1 MTILLAGDIG
11 GTKTILRLVKAE
23 PSDSLKTLPL
33 LTTLYEDSYSS
44 QAYSDLIP
52 IVIEFLKS
60 AETSLGQKYSPE
72 KACFGIAGP
81 VVNNT
86 CELTNLSWFL
96 DANTLEQELN
106 LSKVKLINDFA
117 AIGFGVVG
125 LTEEDLRI
133 LQPGEPDP
141 TAPIAVIGAG
151 TGLGEGF
158 VIPTVNGYS
167 VFSTEGGHVDFAP
180 RSELEFQL
188 LSYVRELHNLERVS
202 VERIVSGM
210 GIAAIYQFMRDRN
223 PSLETP
229 EMAEVFQ
236 QWKQEIGQAEKTI
249 DLGAEI
255 SKGAVSRNDY
265 LCEQTM
271 QIFVDAYGTEA
282 GNMALKL
289 LPYGGLFIAGGIAA
303 KNLTLMEK
311 GIFMKAFTSK
321 GRISPLMKKVPVYI
335 VLNPKVGLIGAA
347 LCAAQLS

>member
-11 GTKTILRLVKAE
+11 GTKTILCLVKAE
-23 PSDSLKTLPL
+23 PSESLKPIPL
-33 LTTLYEDSYSS
+33 LTTLYEHSYAS
-44 QAYSDLIP
+44 QAYCDLTP
-52 IVIEFLKS
+52 IVIEFLDS
-60 AETSLGQKYSPE
+60 AEKSLGTKYIPE

-86 CELTNLSWFL
+86 CDLTNLSWFL
-96 DANTLEQELN
+96 DAKHLEQELN

-117 AIGFGVVG
+117 AIGYGVVG
-125 LTEEDLRI
+125 LTPEDLRI
-133 LQPGEPDP
+133 LQAGEPDA

-158 VIPTVNGYS
+158 VIPTAGAYY

-188 LSYVRELHNLERVS
+188 LSYVRELNNISRVS

-223 PSLETP
+223 SSLETP
-229 EMAEVFQ
+229 EMAEVFKT
-236 QWKQEIGQAEKTI
+236 WKQEMGKGEKTV

-255 SKGAVSRNDY
+255 SKAAARDDY

-271 QIFVDAYGTEA
+271 KLFVDAYGTEA

-289 LPYGGLFIAGGIAA
+289 LPYGGLYIAGGIAA
-303 KNLTLMEK
+303 KNLDLMEQ

-321 GRISPLMKKVPVYI
+321 GRISPLMEKVPVYI

-347 LCAAQLS
+347 LCAAQLV